1 MSWRRREPQPPAH
14 ILPLR
19 ERWTPAAPTG
29 DATWLLS
36 QVRTAA
42 ETRWPGVRID
52 AGATSLAGRW
62 VASVVA
68 GPRGFASTHGA
79 TEAEALERLLEQLR
93 GPVSD
98 PADTKGIM
106 EERR

>member
-19 ERWTPAAPTG
+19 ERRTPEAPTG

-42 ETRWPGVRID
+42 EARWPGQRID
-52 AGATSLAGRW
+52 AGVMCLAGKH

-68 GPRGFASTHGA
+68 GLRGFASAHGA
-79 TEAEALERLLEQLR
+79 TEAEALERLLAE
-93 GPVSD
+93 V
-98 PADTKGIM
+98 
-106 EERR
+106 RR

>member
-36 QVRTAA
+36 QVRAAA

-52 AGATSLAGRW
+52 AGAT
-62 VASVVA
+62 
-68 GPRGFASTHGA
+68 
-79 TEAEALERLLEQLR
+79 EAEALERLLAEVTR
-93 GPVSD
+93 G
-98 PADTKGIM
+98 
-106 EERR
+106 